1 MAEHNKYKVIVSDR
15 AKQMLGIHIRFLK
28 QVSPEAGK
36 KKKAEIMKAIRSLTC
51 NPQRYPFLGN
61 EYIPHNKY
69 HKMFLAKWYIILYQI
84 KDDIVYVDYIL
95 DCRKDYNWLLH

>member
-1 MAEHNKYKVIVSDR
+1 MTDHNKYKVIVSDR
-15 AKQMLGIHIRFLK
+15 AKQMLGIHLRFLS
-28 QVSPEAGK
+28 QVSQEAGK

-51 NPQRYPFLGN
+51 NPQRHPFFEN

-69 HKMFLAKWYIILYQI
+69 HKMFIAKWYIILYQI
-84 KDDIVYVDYIL
+84 KDDVVYVDYIL